1 MSVVGLEL
9 ECPIIIF
16 FFLLIS
22 WKNLNVQ
29 HEENDKMSWLFKIL

>member
-9 ECPIIIF
+9 ECLIII